1 MNKKPAPGAKTYT
14 PEELKVLFEALAMA
28 PSYLSKR
35 YILKHMLGWDDEDLK
50 LNMNMIEQEQQM
62 NRIGKTGA
70 Y

>member
-1 MNKKPAPGAKTYT
+1 MTKKTTVGAKTYT

-35 YILKHMLGWDDEDLK
+35 FILKHMLAWDDEDLK
-50 LNMNMIEQEQQM
+50 LNMTMMDEEQQM
-62 NRIGKTGA
+62 KRIGKTGA